1 MDTFAYGKEMAE
13 DQTMSLMQRY
23 LDSILEANKVTN
35 LTRITDGE
43 QARLLHIEDSL
54 VGLPEVNEAPTG
66 LYGDLGSGGGFPGV
80 PLALATGRKTLLVD
94 SVKKKMAIVQSA
106 LDDLSL
112 SEQISTSSERIEDL
126 PLEYKEKFA
135 VLTARALSKLVSL
148 IELASPLLKKG
159 GRLVCYKAQLSS
171 EELEEALA
179 VQDLV
184 GMKMIS
190 QREIC
195 LSDGETTRTIVVFE
209 KIGKSR
215 IKLPRRIG
223 LAQKQPLRP
232 RS

>member
-1 MDTFAYGKEMAE
+1 MAE
-13 DQTMSLMQRY
+13 DQTVSLMQRY

-80 PLALATGRKTLLVD
+80 PLAVAAGRKTLLVD

-148 IELASPLLKKG
+148 IELASPLLKNG

>member
-1 MDTFAYGKEMAE
+1 MAE

-148 IELASPLLKKG
+148 IELASPLLKKS
-159 GRLVCYKAQLSS
+159 GRLVCYKTQLSS

>member
-1 MDTFAYGKEMAE
+1 MAE

-159 GRLVCYKAQLSS
+159 GRLVCYKAQLLS

>member
-1 MDTFAYGKEMAE
+1 
-13 DQTMSLMQRY
+13 MSLMQRY

>member
-1 MDTFAYGKEMAE
+1 MAE

-190 QREIC
+190 QREIY

>member
-1 MDTFAYGKEMAE
+1 MAQ

>member
-1 MDTFAYGKEMAE
+1 MAE

-159 GRLVCYKAQLSS
+159 GRLVCFKAQLSS

-223 LAQKQPLRP
+223 LAQKQPLRA

>member
-1 MDTFAYGKEMAE
+1 MAE

-190 QREIC
+190 HREIC

>member
-1 MDTFAYGKEMAE
+1 MAE

-148 IELASPLLKKG
+148 IELASPLLKNG

-209 KIGKSR
+209 KISKSR

>member
-1 MDTFAYGKEMAE
+1 MAE

-35 LTRITDGE
+35 LTRITDGD

-209 KIGKSR
+209 KVSKPS

>member
-1 MDTFAYGKEMAE
+1 MAE

-148 IELASPLLKKG
+148 IELASPLLKNG

-190 QREIC
+190 QREIF

>member
-1 MDTFAYGKEMAE
+1 MAE

-148 IELASPLLKKG
+148 VELASPLLKNG

>member
-1 MDTFAYGKEMAE
+1 MAE

-23 LDSILEANKVTN
+23 LDSILEANKVKN

-148 IELASPLLKKG
+148 IELASPLLKNG

>member
-1 MDTFAYGKEMAE
+1 MAE

-66 LYGDLGSGGGFPGV
+66 LCGDLGSGGGFPGV

-148 IELASPLLKKG
+148 IELASPLLKNG

>member
-1 MDTFAYGKEMAE
+1 MAE

-126 PLEYKEKFA
+126 PLEHKEKFA

-148 IELASPLLKKG
+148 IELASPLLKNG

>member
-1 MDTFAYGKEMAE
+1 MAE

-23 LDSILEANKVTN
+23 LDSILEANRVTN

-54 VGLPEVNEAPTG
+54 VGLPEVNEAPDG

-148 IELASPLLKKG
+148 IELASPLLKKS

>member
-1 MDTFAYGKEMAE
+1 MSE

>member
-1 MDTFAYGKEMAE
+1 MAQ

-43 QARLLHIEDSL
+43 QACLLHIEDSL

>member
-1 MDTFAYGKEMAE
+1 MAE

-23 LDSILEANKVTN
+23 LDSILEANKATN

>member
-1 MDTFAYGKEMAE
+1 MAE

-66 LYGDLGSGGGFPGV
+66 LYGDLGSGGGFPGF

>member
-1 MDTFAYGKEMAE
+1 MAE

-43 QARLLHIEDSL
+43 QARLLHTEDSL

>member
-1 MDTFAYGKEMAE
+1 MAE

-148 IELASPLLKKG
+148 VELASPLLKKS

>member
-1 MDTFAYGKEMAE
+1 MAE

-35 LTRITDGE
+35 LTRITDGK

-148 IELASPLLKKG
+148 IELASPLLKKS

>member
-1 MDTFAYGKEMAE
+1 MAE

-223 LAQKQPLRP
+223 LAQQQPLRP

>member
-1 MDTFAYGKEMAE
+1 MAE

-148 IELASPLLKKG
+148 IELASPLLKNG

-215 IKLPRRIG
+215 IRLPRRIG

>member
-1 MDTFAYGKEMAE
+1 MAE

-43 QARLLHIEDSL
+43 QARRLHIEDSL

-148 IELASPLLKKG
+148 IELASPLLKKS

>member
-1 MDTFAYGKEMAE
+1 MAE

-80 PLALATGRKTLLVD
+80 PLALATGKKTLLVD

-209 KIGKSR
+209 KVSKPS

>member
-1 MDTFAYGKEMAE
+1 MAE

-223 LAQKQPLRP
+223 LAQKPPLRP

>member
-1 MDTFAYGKEMAE
+1 MAE

-148 IELASPLLKKG
+148 IELASPLLKNG

-209 KIGKSR
+209 EIGKSR

>member
-1 MDTFAYGKEMAE
+1 MAD
-13 DQTMSLMQRY
+13 DQTMSLMQCY
-23 LDSILEANKVTN
+23 LASILEANKVTN

-54 VGLPEVNEAPTG
+54 VGLPEVNDG

-80 PLALATGRKTLLVD
+80 PLALATGRTTLLVD
-94 SVKKKMAIVQSA
+94 SVKKKMAIVQSV

-112 SEQISTSSERIEDL
+112 SEQIFTSSERIEDL

-171 EELEEALA
+171 EELDEALA

-184 GMKMIS
+184 GMRMIS

-195 LSDGETTRTIVVFE
+195 LSDGETMRTIVVFE
-209 KIGKSR
+209 KVGKSR

-223 LAQKQPLRP
+223 LAQKPSP
-232 RS
+232 CVPVAECSM

>member
-1 MDTFAYGKEMAE
+1 MAE

-126 PLEYKEKFA
+126 PLEYKEKFT

-148 IELASPLLKKG
+148 IELASPLLKNG

>member
-1 MDTFAYGKEMAE
+1 MAE

-148 IELASPLLKKG
+148 IELASPLLEKG

-171 EELEEALA
+171 EELKEALA

>member
-1 MDTFAYGKEMAE
+1 MAE

-23 LDSILEANKVTN
+23 LDSILEVNKVTN

-148 IELASPLLKKG
+148 IELASPLLKNG